1 MPDTDKAT
9 RKDMEQE
16 SPQELV
22 NGQRHEAFLILV
34 GRVAPAERDLTI
46 FESNEP
52 VIGDGDAMRVA
63 AEILQDMLGPA
74 KGTFGVDDPVTL
86 VGAAQERVEE
96 FGVSQCFQLP
106 MKAQSALL
114 EGVSQCFGKPATKD
128 FAQHFDWK
136 KEVVS
141 AVNPAGVIWR

>member
-1 MPDTDKAT
+1 MPDMDKAT

-22 NGQRHEAFLILV
+22 DGQSHQAFLILV

-52 VIGDGDAMRVA
+52 VIGDGDAMGVA
-63 AEILQDMLGPA
+63 AEILQDVLGPA

-86 VGAAQERVEE
+86 VGAAQERAEE
-96 FGVSQCFQLP
+96 LGLSQCFQLP
-106 MKAQSALL
+106 MKAEPALL
-114 EGVSQCFGKPATKD
+114 EGISQCFGKLVAKD
-128 FAQHFDWK
+128 FTQHFDGK
-136 KEVVS
+136 KEVGPRW
-141 AVNPAGVIWR
+141 NPVCVIR

>member
-1 MPDTDKAT
+1 
-9 RKDMEQE
+9 MEQE

-22 NGQRHEAFLILV
+22 DGQSHQAFLILV
-34 GRVAPAERDLTI
+34 SRVAPAERDLTI

-63 AEILQDMLGPA
+63 AEIRQDMFGPA
-74 KGTFGVDDPVTL
+74 KGTFGVNDPVTL
-86 VGAAQERVEE
+86 IGATQERAEE
-96 FGVSQCFQLP
+96 LGLSQRFQLP

-136 KEVVS
+136 KEVVP
-141 AVNPAGVIWR
+141 AVNPAGVIC